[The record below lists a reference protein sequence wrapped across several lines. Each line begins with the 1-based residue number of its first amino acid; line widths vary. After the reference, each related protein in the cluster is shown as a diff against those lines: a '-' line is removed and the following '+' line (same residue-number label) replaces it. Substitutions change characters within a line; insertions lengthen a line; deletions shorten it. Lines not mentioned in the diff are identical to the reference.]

1 MRHAFC
7 VMSSV
12 APCAMCRCVMVMVA
26 VHSQSRDF
34 FFDLVFVSGVFG
46 KYARKSKLV
55 VWLV

>member
-1 MRHAFC
+1 MRHAFLSC
-7 VMSSV
+7 LRPRFV
-12 APCAMCRCVMVMVA
+12 RCVKVMVA
-26 VHSQSRDF
+26 EHSQSRDF

>member
-1 MRHAFC
+1 
-7 VMSSV
+7 MSCLRSRLV
-12 APCAMCRCVMVMVA
+12 RSVMVMVA